1 MGKHI
6 IDYMLTSFSSKNC
19 RTNSA
24 STFVETQLSS
34 STYVFPPKIT
44 MSSISSNVKHSN
56 SIRKK
61 GRFRVRKVNRM
72 PEALKDNLHKESSS
86 SPVKSVTVTIN
97 ENVDNDISISHSSI
111 SSAALIKNEKADVV
125 VYNVSKL
132 FKKNYDII
140 LASKYYMD
148 ESGMKR

>member
-1 MGKHI
+1 
-6 IDYMLTSFSSKNC
+6 
-19 RTNSA
+19 
-24 STFVETQLSS
+24 
-34 STYVFPPKIT
+34 
-44 MSSISSNVKHSN
+44 
-56 SIRKK
+56 
-61 GRFRVRKVNRM
+61 M